1 METVKLTRE
10 QARRFLLR
18 RHGLLGGYQFEGKRG
33 ILEFVKQVGCI
44 QFDPVNVCGRSPEL
58 VLLSRVKGF
67 TKQMLHE
74 LLYQDRQLIDYFD
87 KNLSIFATED
97 WPYFEC
103 YREQHRQWERSH
115 ADIETVSEQVKG
127 IIAERGAVCS
137 ADLDMPGKV
146 HWYWSDTKLSRAAL
160 EHLYFTGDLAVH
172 HKKGTV
178 KYYDPVSYTHL
189 TLPTKA

>member
-1 METVKLTRE
+1 MLYQDDRQGGRMETVKLTRE

-97 WPYFEC
+97 WPYF
-103 YREQHRQWERSH
+103 
-115 ADIETVSEQVKG
+115 
-127 IIAERGAVCS
+127 
-137 ADLDMPGKV
+137 
-146 HWYWSDTKLSRAAL
+146 
-160 EHLYFTGDLAVH
+160 
-172 HKKGTV
+172 
-178 KYYDPVSYTHL
+178 
-189 TLPTKA
+189 